1 MKSLAILGSTGS
13 IGRNTLEIIDQFP
26 DRFCVKALTAW
37 SNVDLLA
44 DQISRYSPEIAAVG
58 DHDRACSIKNRLP
71 GDSKTRIVH
80 GVEGCLEAAAHPEA
94 QMVVAAMVGAAGLM
108 PTLTAI
114 ESGKDIA
121 LANKETLVMAG
132 RIVMETARVKQIRLL
147 PVDSEHSAI
156 FQCLGGLS
164 HPDLDRIILT
174 ASGGPFR
181 SMPREAFEG
190 LTPERALKH
199 PTWQMGPKISIDSAT
214 LMNKGLEVIEAMHL
228 FGLDVNSIDVVVHP
242 ESIVH
247 SMVAFTDGS
256 VLAQMGIPDMKGAIA
271 YALTHP
277 ERLSLRQPIPN
288 LPGIGSLTF
297 EVPDL
302 GRFPCLSLAFEAGRI
317 GGTLPT
323 VMNAANEVAVQ
334 GFLSGII
341 GFTDIQRIIEET
353 MERHTAE
360 EADSLDLIRGVDQW
374 GREIAAERIRAMQP

>member
-1 MKSLAILGSTGS
+1 MKSLVILGSTGS
-13 IGRNTLEIIDQFP
+13 IGRNTLEIVNQFP

-44 DQISRYSPEIAAVG
+44 DQIARFSPDLAVVA
-58 DHDRACSIKNRLP
+58 DNDRARSLKNRLAS
-71 GDSKTRIVH
+71 DSKTRIVC
-80 GVEGCLEAAAHPEA
+80 GVDGCVEAAAHPEA
-94 QMVVAAMVGAAGLM
+94 QMVVAAIVGAAGLM
-108 PTLTAI
+108 PTLRAI

-132 RIVMETARVKQIRLL
+132 RIVMKTARTQQISLL

-181 SMPREAFEG
+181 SMPCEAFEG
-190 LTPERALKH
+190 LTPERALDH
-199 PTWQMGPKISIDSAT
+199 PTWQMGPKISVDSAT

-228 FGLDVNSIDVVVHP
+228 FSLEVSSIEVVVHP

-247 SMVAFTDGS
+247 SMVAFIDGS
-256 VLAQMGIPDMKGAIA
+256 VLAQLGVPDMKAAIA

-277 ERLSLRQPIPN
+277 ERLSLNQPTPD

-297 EVPDL
+297 ESPDL
-302 GRFPCLSLAFEAGRI
+302 SRFPCLSLAFEAARI

-323 VMNAANEVAVQ
+323 AMNAANEVAVQ
-334 GFLSGII
+334 GFLSGKID
-341 GFTDIQRIIEET
+341 FTDIQRIIEET
-353 MERHTAE
+353 MARHTTE
-360 EADSLDLIRGVDQW
+360 EADSLDLILEVDRW
-374 GREIAAERIRAMQP
+374 GREIAAERIRAAKT